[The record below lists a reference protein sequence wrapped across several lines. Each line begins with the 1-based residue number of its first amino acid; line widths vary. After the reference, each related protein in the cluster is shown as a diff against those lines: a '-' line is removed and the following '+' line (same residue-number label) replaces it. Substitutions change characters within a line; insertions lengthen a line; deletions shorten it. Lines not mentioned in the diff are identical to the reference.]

1 MLFRSDE
8 EADNGTVLQGVAVS
22 NLTPQLREQF
32 GIKQNMGGALITE
45 VDADSKAHAVGL
57 RAGHVILQME
67 HNTVSGAQDVID
79 IARGI
84 KGESILLHIW
94 TRNGA
99 RFMVVPVD

>member
-1 MLFRSDE
+1 
-8 EADNGTVLQGVAVS
+8 
-22 NLTPQLREQF
+22 
-32 GIKQNMGGALITE
+32 
-45 VDADSKAHAVGL
+45 
-57 RAGHVILQME
+57 ME

-84 KGESILLHIW
+84 KGESVLLHIW